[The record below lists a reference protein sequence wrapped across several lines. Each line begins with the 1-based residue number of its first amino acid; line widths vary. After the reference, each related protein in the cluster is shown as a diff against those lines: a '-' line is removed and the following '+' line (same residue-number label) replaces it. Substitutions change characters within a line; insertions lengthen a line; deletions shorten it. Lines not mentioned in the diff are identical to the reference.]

1 MGLRNKARLTTDEI
15 VEYDEAIKVDPANPE
30 PRKPK
35 VRWEAK
41 YLGSGKI
48 INPSGDESER
58 LYHVWEYLNAP
69 KPMQGI
75 RSLEEVRFSP
85 YLRI

>member
-1 MGLRNKARLTTDEI
+1 MEQRNKARLTTGEI
-15 VEYDEAIKVDPANPE
+15 VEYDEAIKVAPADPE

-35 VRWEAK
+35 VRWETK

-58 LYHVWEYLNAP
+58 LYHFGEYLNAP
-69 KPMQGI
+69 KPTQEFWEI
-75 RSLEEVRFSP
+75 EEARFSKI
-85 YLRI
+85 Y